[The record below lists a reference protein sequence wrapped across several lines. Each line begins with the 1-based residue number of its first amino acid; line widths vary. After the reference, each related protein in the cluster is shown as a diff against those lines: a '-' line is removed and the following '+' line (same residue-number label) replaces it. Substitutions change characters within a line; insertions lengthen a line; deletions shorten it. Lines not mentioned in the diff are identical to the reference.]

1 MERVV
6 RDQPITPEEAARYQA
21 VREQVAADL
30 SNLIARHRRRMATAQ
45 SSFENVFA
53 ELKALR
59 VARTRRLS
67 ELRELTEMDRS
78 TLTKLEAGRIAIPT
92 VGTLQR
98 YAKALG
104 KRVVVTLEDE

>member
-21 VREQVAADL
+21 VREQIAADPPD
-30 SNLIARHRRRMATAQ
+30 LIARHHRRVTALQ
-45 SSFENVFA
+45 SSFEQVFA

-59 VARTRRLS
+59 LAQGQRLS
-67 ELRELTEMDRS
+67 ELKELTGMDRS
-78 TLTKLEAGRIAIPT
+78 TLTKLETGKIAVLT